1 MNTKTLVA
9 GAVLALTAVAS
20 QAQDSGFK
28 PVIGVALTGGGKTLL
43 SVQMEDGSTQRMSS
57 GGIVHLW
64 GGFEFR
70 AVESPLTIQG
80 NVGYHVDDIG
90 ASNGDASFSRVPFEL
105 LAFWNTDDKFR
116 IGGGVR
122 KATSARFSSSGA
134 AEVGD
139 FNMRTNVGFILQG
152 EYFFGPSASI
162 YLRYVSETYKSNLL
176 NGGEVTGDH
185 GGLGVA
191 YRF

>member
-9 GAVLALTAVAS
+9 GAALALTALAS

-28 PVIGVALTGGGKTLL
+28 PVIGMALTGGGKTLL
-43 SVQMEDGSTQRMSS
+43 SVEMDDGSTQRMSS
-57 GGIVHLW
+57 GGVIQLW

-70 AVESPLTIQG
+70 APDSPLTIQA
-80 NVGYHVDDIG
+80 NVGYHVDGIG

-134 AEVGD
+134 TDVGD
-139 FNMRTNVGFILQG
+139 FNMRTNVGFVLQG
-152 EYFFGPSASI
+152 EYFFSPSASI

-185 GGLGVA
+185 GGLGLA
-191 YRF
+191 LRF

>member
-9 GAVLALTAVAS
+9 GALLALTAATS
-20 QAQDSGFK
+20 QAEGFK
-28 PVIGVALTGGGKTLL
+28 PVIGMALTGGGKTLL
-43 SVQMEDGSTQRMSS
+43 SVEMDDNSTQRMSS
-57 GGIVHLW
+57 GGVIHLW

-70 AVESPLTIQG
+70 AADSPLTIQG
-80 NVGYHVDDIG
+80 NVGYHVDGIG

-105 LAFWNTDDKFR
+105 LAFWNTDDRFR
-116 IGGGVR
+116 IGGGLR
-122 KATSARFSSSGA
+122 KATAARFSSSGA
-134 AEVGD
+134 TDVGD
-139 FNMRTNVGFILQG
+139 FNMRTNVGFVLQG

-162 YLRYVSETYKSNLL
+162 YLRFVSETYKSSLL

-191 YRF
+191 LRF